1 MLRLIDTIHLFF
13 TRRGSRARGRL
24 AYRVLL
30 DLACFDGD
38 RLGEAAPPRG
48 VSPRESRR
56 P

>member
-30 DLACFDGD
+30 DLARF
-38 RLGEAAPPRG
+38 EEPAQG